1 MLIVILGDAPK
12 VISMLPSANHV
23 CKPVE
28 HANQDL
34 YCFLH
39 DLQLVWQTHYQVI
52 ARRLS
57 NDMHALRNSW
67 SPRHNHLVTSSSAK
81 QGRSSLHMLSES
93 RQRGASHQQ
102 VMMLTFHRA

>member
-23 CKPVE
+23 RKPVE

-39 DLQLVWQTHYQVI
+39 DLQLVWQTHDQVI
-52 ARRLS
+52 PH
-57 NDMHALRNSW
+57 NDHRM
-67 SPRHNHLVTSSSAK
+67 TC
-81 QGRSSLHMLSES
+81 MLS
-93 RQRGASHQQ
+93 ASHGC
-102 VMMLTFHRA
+102 